1 MRRPKSMILPNSLV
15 TLAEVVIATLRSFVI
30 KSPVGKLLSATALF
44 FCFVLPACRPPS
56 SAPQQRRPNILLI
69 VADDLGYGDLGA
81 TGAPDISTPNI
92 DRLAAEGVRFT
103 NAYANAPVCTPTRVA
118 LLTGQYQQRTGY
130 DRVLYVNERELGI
143 PSRLV
148 LLPELLKAAG
158 YTTALFGKW
167 HLGYPQE
174 SFPTRHGFD
183 RFIGFVAGNIDYFA
197 HTDGLGNHDLWRNET
212 EIHDNRYF
220 TDLVVDESI
229 DFLDE
234 HHEQPF
240 FLYVP
245 FSAPHAP
252 FQGPEHRATAGN
264 QEITRR
270 TNRTRQVYKSMVE
283 AMDRGVGRLLT
294 HLEKLQLADRTVVFF
309 MSDNGGLPTVARNA
323 PFSGYK
329 GTLWEGGI
337 HVPLLV
343 RWPGRI
349 PPGTVSDALVAGMD
363 LFPTIVTLAGAS
375 FPEGHSID
383 GVNLLPVL
391 SGESLE
397 LEREALY
404 FHYRSPRSRNEGGQR
419 ALIKGSWK
427 YLLDEE
433 GNEHLFDLSR
443 DLAEKNDLARKHSD
457 RLVKMRE
464 GYDRWLQEVFAGV
477 TRLPERNPPP

>member
-1 MRRPKSMILPNSLV
+1 M
-15 TLAEVVIATLRSFVI
+15 
-30 KSPVGKLLSATALF
+30 
-44 FCFVLPACRPPS
+44 
-56 SAPQQRRPNILLI
+56 
-69 VADDLGYGDLGA
+69 
-81 TGAPDISTPNI
+81 
-92 DRLAAEGVRFT
+92 
-103 NAYANAPVCTPTRVA
+103 
-118 LLTGQYQQRTGY
+118 
-130 DRVLYVNERELGI
+130 
-143 PSRLV
+143 
-148 LLPELLKAAG
+148 
-158 YTTALFGKW
+158 
-167 HLGYPQE
+167 
-174 SFPTRHGFD
+174 
-183 RFIGFVAGNIDYFA
+183 
-197 HTDGLGNHDLWRNET
+197 HDE
-212 EIHDNRYF
+212 RYF

-229 DFLDE
+229 EFLDD
-234 HHEQPF
+234 HHERPF

-245 FSAPHAP
+245 FSAPHDP

-283 AMDRGVGRLLT
+283 AMDRGIGRLLK
-294 HLEKLQLADRTVVFF
+294 HLEDLQLADRTVVFF

-375 FPEGHSID
+375 LPEGYSID

-397 LEREALY
+397 LERGALY
-404 FHYRSPRSRNEGGQR
+404 FYYRSPRSRNAGGQR

-427 YLLDEE
+427 YLLDEK

-443 DLAEKNDLARKHSD
+443 DLAEKK
-457 RLVKMRE
+457 
-464 GYDRWLQEVFAGV
+464 
-477 TRLPERNPPP
+477 